1 MDNVP
6 HSTAV
11 DRVVIALRKEML
23 EGRMVPGT
31 QLREEMLA
39 QRFEMSRSTIREALR
54 VLTMDGLATRM
65 PNRSV
70 TVHHMTEAEVDDI
83 FTARLVLERASVQSA
98 ATCPHAIL
106 DALEDALATYVAEVQ
121 TGDVPRAA
129 DAHVEFHATM
139 VFLLTR
145 SLWLGETER
154 SLMRHLL
161 LIIASV
167 HTSAADLQAE
177 IGQHRELVELCRAR
191 RVDEA
196 QVRLEKDL
204 MASKAFALKYAFEA
218 QRAVKRSDRSPWQEQ
233 SPLGVSL
240 RATAA
245 AGGVPA
251 R

>member
-1 MDNVP
+1 MDTMP

-11 DRVVIALRKEML
+11 DRVVITLRKEML
-23 EGRMVPGT
+23 EGHLAPGT
-31 QLREEMLA
+31 QLREEMLSE
-39 QRFEMSRSTIREALR
+39 RFDVSRSTVREALR

-70 TVHHMTEAEVDDI
+70 TVHHMTEAEVEDI
-83 FTARLVLERASVQSA
+83 FTARLVLERASVQAA
-98 ATCPHAIL
+98 ATCPHPVL

-129 DAHVEFHATM
+129 DAHVEFHANM
-139 VFLLTR
+139 VLLLTR
-145 SLWLGETER
+145 SPWLGETER

-167 HTSAADLQAE
+167 HTSAADLHAE
-177 IGQHRELVELCRAR
+177 IDQHRDLVELCRAR
-191 RVDEA
+191 RVEEA
-196 QVRLEKDL
+196 LVRLEKDL

-218 QRAVKRSDRSPWQEQ
+218 QMAAKRSDRSPWQEK

-240 RATAA
+240 RAA
-245 AGGVPA
+245 AGPA
-251 R
+251 PGR